1 MLQSHTIKILKQ
13 LAEHNRIDVYTELT
27 SLLITLCTIPFTSA
41 SCERSFSKLTLLK
54 SKLRTTMHQ
63 EWLVGLMIPFVEQD
77 IAGRTHSK
85 RFCPE
90 WKQKI
95 RLWFLIFYT
104 SI

>member
-13 LAEHNRIDVYTELT
+13 LAEHNRTDVYTELT

-54 SKLRTTMHQ
+54 SKLRTTMRQ

-77 IAGRTHSK
+77 IAGKLSK
-85 RFCPE
+85 EHILKDFAQSGNR
-90 WKQKI
+90 
-95 RLWFLIFYT
+95 RLDFGF
-104 SI
+104 